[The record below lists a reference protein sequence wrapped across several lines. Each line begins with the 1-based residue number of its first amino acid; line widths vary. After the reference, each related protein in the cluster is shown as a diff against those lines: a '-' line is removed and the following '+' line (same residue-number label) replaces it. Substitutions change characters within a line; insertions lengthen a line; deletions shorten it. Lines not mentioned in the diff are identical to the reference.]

1 MPYLL
6 VYNPM
11 EECMHLMTKSFTR
24 SIVFSFLLFI
34 LLACM
39 ASADNQ
45 VELNLMGAFP
55 QGEFKQQI
63 NAGGGIAGG
72 YTYGFFSDRALSL
85 RLGVDGGFIIYGNES
100 RTELF
105 STTIPDVRVRVETS
119 NNIVHYGLVGRVSTT
134 FGAIQPYIEG
144 KAGMSYFYTE
154 TRIKDIDRTD
164 DQEIASSKNFDD
176 TSTYTA
182 LGGGCLIPVYTR
194 AEKGKFN
201 FRVNVDLRF
210 LYWWGGET
218 DYLKEG
224 SIKRENGNVI
234 YDVTRSK
241 TDMTSVHLGV
251 AMNF

>member
-1 MPYLL
+1 MRIT
-6 VYNPM
+6 VKHNV
-11 EECMHLMTKSFTR
+11 CIAVFA
-24 SIVFSFLLFI
+24 SILS
-34 LLACM
+34 LA
-39 ASADNQ
+39 AITPVSADNQ

-72 YTYGFFSDRALSL
+72 YTYGFFSDRALSI
-85 RLGVDGGFIIYGNES
+85 RLGVDGGFIMYGNETRS
-100 RTELF
+100 EPF

-134 FGAIQPYIEG
+134 FGTIQPYIEG
-144 KAGMSYFYTE
+144 KVGMSYFYTE
-154 TRIKDIDRTD
+154 SKIKDIDLTD

-182 LGGGCLIPVYTR
+182 IGGGFLIPVYSQTENGR
-194 AEKGKFN
+194 FN
-201 FRVNVDLRF
+201 FRVSIDLRF
-210 LYWWGGET
+210 LYWWGSET

-224 SIKRENGNVI
+224 SIKREDGEVT
-234 YDVTRSK
+234 YYVTRSL

-251 AMNF
+251 AVNF